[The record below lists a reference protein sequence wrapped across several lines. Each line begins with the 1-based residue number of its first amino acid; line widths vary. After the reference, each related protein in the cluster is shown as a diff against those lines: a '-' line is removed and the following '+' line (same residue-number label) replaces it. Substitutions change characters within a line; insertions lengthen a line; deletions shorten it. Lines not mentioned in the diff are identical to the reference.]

1 MYPFV
6 IIGPIVTL
14 CGICLIFFGFEI
26 CVRYKK
32 NARRVQDPEIDTMK
46 NIHHIKHWMDPGKFI
61 KDVFD
66 YLRFLTYSFTKL
78 MMMLMKVDKA
88 LLKETSKFIAAII
101 EFGWG
106 NEKDDQYEGDHHQ
119 HHNYNHYPGIEI
131 SDRATLKGSAA
142 AAKALNSVSPISDD
156 QIYHNHN
163 NTSAVHESEN
173 PHEVMAI
180 EMTNASETNEATAVL
195 VDNDI
200 SSDIFDESLRYSGI
214 DRPRFMIQHAEQT
227 EHKQR
232 RGSFIPDEDRIANL
246 FSPKKKGK

>member
-1 MYPFV
+1 MRITF
-6 IIGPIVTL
+6 INE
-14 CGICLIFFGFEI
+14 GI
-26 CVRYKK
+26 
-32 NARRVQDPEIDTMK
+32 
-46 NIHHIKHWMDPGKFI
+46 
-61 KDVFD
+61 
-66 YLRFLTYSFTKL
+66 S
-78 MMMLMKVDKA
+78 
-88 LLKETSKFIAAII
+88 LKQTSKFVAAII

-106 NEKDDQYEGDHHQ
+106 NEKDDQYEGDHHH
-119 HHNYNHYPGIEI
+119 HHNLNHYPGIEI

-142 AAKALNSVSPISDD
+142 AAKALNSISPISDD

-163 NTSAVHESEN
+163 NTSEVHESEN

-227 EHKQR
+227 ENKQR